1 VGVGL
6 SLSFGS
12 KSIEVTNVANL
23 NWSGSLLA
31 GTPEAG
37 ATWRL
42 GPVRLGYIDYLNCLP
57 VYYGIEQG
65 VIDLPVAVKK
75 GPPAQL
81 NQLFLQGAL
90 DITPISSI
98 EYARHAADTV
108 ILPDLSISAQ
118 GRVTS
123 VLIFS
128 KVPLAELQGRRFA
141 LTSHSATS
149 VVLTKII
156 MHERYGVRPD
166 YFSAEPDPVQMLAQ
180 ADACLIIGDN
190 ALLAANDP
198 QLRALY
204 PNLQVIDL
212 GEAFFELTGQIM
224 VFGLWVIRRD
234 FAERNPD
241 GVRLVANLFRASQD
255 YAMAHMS
262 ELVEEALKRRNLPR
276 EAVVEHFRLIR
287 HHFTEPYKQGLLTYY
302 RLAHKIGEIVTVPD
316 LHVWGE

>member
-1 VGVGL
+1 MA
-6 SLSFGS
+6 
-12 KSIEVTNVANL
+12 KL
-23 NWSGSLLA
+23 NWPGSALA
-31 GTPEAG
+31 TSPEAG
-37 ATWRL
+37 TTWRL

-75 GPPAQL
+75 GPPAEL
-81 NQLFLQGAL
+81 NKLFIQGAL

-108 ILPDLSISAQ
+108 ILPDLSISAD

-123 VLIFS
+123 VLVFS
-128 KVPLAELQGRRFA
+128 KVPPSELHGRPFA

-156 MHERYGVRPD
+156 MQERYGVQPE
-166 YFSAEPDPVQMLAQ
+166 YFAAQPDPYAMLER

-190 ALLAANDP
+190 ALLAAHDP
-198 QLRALY
+198 ALRERY
-204 PNLQVIDL
+204 PHLRIIDL
-212 GEAFFELTGQIM
+212 GEAFKELTGQIM
-224 VFGLWVIRRD
+224 VFALWVIRRE

-241 GVRLVANLFRASQD
+241 GVRLVARLLRASQD
-255 YAMAHMS
+255 YAMANME
-262 ELVEEALKRRNLPR
+262 ELVSEALRRRELPR
-276 EAVVEHFRLIR
+276 EAVVDHFRQIR
-287 HHFTEPYKQGLLTYY
+287 HHLTEPYRQGLRTYFA
-302 RLAHKIGEIVTVPD
+302 LAHKIGEIPSVPD